1 MFDRVSEAAEKLAN
15 NVSRRAFMGGLGKGA
30 LALAGAMGAMLAFP
44 RLVQATVGC
53 SCNNGLYCCCQYDCG
68 NGNGFTTKCNGCGCE
83 KQHKGCPLSV
93 GGCVCGPI

>member
-44 RLVQATVGC
+44 ALVRAG
-53 SCNNGLYCCCQYDCG
+53 GYCPCG
-68 NGNGFTTKCNGCGCE
+68 NGYYFCCLYANGTTGGGSQCKCNKNHFGGPLLAQGCICA
-83 KQHKGCPLSV
+83 
-93 GGCVCGPI
+93 GP